1 MQPLF
6 LEPVFVDKIWGGT
19 KLKDSFNYEI
29 PTNTIGECWGISAHP
44 NGDCKIINGE
54 FKGKTLSY
62 IWNNAKDLFDNT
74 PGEKFPLLTK
84 ILDANDNLSVQ
95 VHPDDS
101 YASTNENGEL
111 GKTECWYV
119 LDCDDGAE
127 LIMGHNAN
135 SKEELKNMINNKK
148 WNELFK
154 KVKIKKGDFFY
165 VPSGTIHALGK
176 GSLILETQQNSDTTY
191 RVYDFDR
198 TDINGN
204 TRELHIDKS
213 IDVSQA
219 PYIENNSNFSIF
231 ENDSYKC
238 TTFISNNFFSV
249 YKLDIFNEANFSHNL
264 PFSLYTVING
274 YGTLKCDFDNNIYSL
289 KKGDHFVMP
298 CNINQFELSGE
309 LELIC
314 SHI

>member
-1 MQPLF
+1 MKPLF

-19 KLKDSFNYEI
+19 KLKDTFNYEI

-44 NGDCKIINGE
+44 NGDCKITNGE

-62 IWNNAKDLFDNT
+62 LWSNARELFDNT

-101 YASTNENGEL
+101 YANTYENGEL

-135 SKEELKNMINNKK
+135 SKEELKNMIDNRQWSK
-148 WNELFK
+148 LLK

-198 TDINGN
+198 TDSNGN

-213 IDVSQA
+213 IDVSQT
-219 PYIENNSNFSIF
+219 PHIENNSDFSIF
-231 ENDSYKC
+231 ESNNYKC

-249 YKLDIFNEANFSHNL
+249 YKLDIFKEVKFSHSL

-274 YGTLKCDFDNNIYSL
+274 SGTLRCNFENKIYNL
-289 KKGDHFVMP
+289 EKGNHFILP
-298 CNINQFELSGE
+298 CNINQFELNGE